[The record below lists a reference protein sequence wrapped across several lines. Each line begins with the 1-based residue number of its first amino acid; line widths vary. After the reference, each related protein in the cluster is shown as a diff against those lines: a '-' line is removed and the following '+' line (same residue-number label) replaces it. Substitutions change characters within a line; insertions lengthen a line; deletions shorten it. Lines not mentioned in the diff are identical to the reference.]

1 MESGE
6 LRVFQAVARE
16 GSITK
21 AAARLGY
28 VQSNV
33 TARIRQLEAELGT
46 PLFHRHN
53 RGMLLSSAGTTLLAY
68 AERIVG
74 MLDEAVKALTSNEK
88 PAGPLAIGSTQT
100 AAAVRLPRLLT
111 AYYAR
116 YPDVRLSV
124 ATGHTED
131 MIERVLRYELD
142 GAFIGADCDHPELQ
156 SVPAFT
162 EELAIGAHPSVGTL
176 EEAVERPILVFARGC
191 SYRDILE
198 VWMREHAPAR
208 TPVMEFGTLE
218 AIIGGVTAGLGISL
232 LPLSVVRKQREDGL
246 IRVFPLDER
255 HRLMTTA
262 FITRKDAFASSA
274 LTAFMAMIPA
284 EPPVNDEA
292 AT

>member
-1 MESGE
+1 MESGD

-53 RGMLLSSAGTTLLAY
+53 RGMLLTSAGSTLLAY

-74 MLDEAVKALTSNEK
+74 MLEEAVQALTSNET

-100 AAAVRLPRLLT
+100 AAAVRLPPLLT

-116 YPDVRLSV
+116 FPDVRLSV
-124 ATGHTED
+124 MTGHTEE
-131 MIERVLRYELD
+131 MVERVLRYELD
-142 GAFIGADCDHPELQ
+142 GAFIGGDCNHPELQ
-156 SVPAFT
+156 SVPAFA

-176 EEAVERPILVFARGC
+176 EEAVKRPILVFNRGC
-191 SYRDILE
+191 SYRDVLE
-198 VWMREHAPAR
+198 AWMRENAPAQ
-208 TPVMEFGTLE
+208 TAVMEFGTLD

-232 LPLSVVRKQREDGL
+232 LPLSVIRKQREDGL
-246 IRVFPLDER
+246 IRVF
-255 HRLMTTA
+255 RLEGQRTMTTM

-274 LTAFMAMIPA
+274 LTAFTAMIPA
-284 EPPVNDEA
+284 APA
-292 AT
+292 AGE